1 MNDINSLRVKLQSST
16 SPSVNRV
23 PGITTS
29 RSTAGSSTRMPP
41 APSGTSTPV
50 VRWWYRPL
58 TSFLTVRARRLFVT
72 SVNRSAINVIASTVS
87 MVSSTVILVSSGF
100 LFLSEPRGVPT
111 CGAVG
116 AEDDSS
122 GFAVA
127 RDLVLHAVDAEDEL
141 VSADAGVVH
150 AHHVEHPERG
160 KEWECEP
167 REGVWPAHVV
177 QERHGDAVRGGS
189 GFDGAVRR
197 VFDDAVFDDAV
208 GDVVHAV
215 IVSVCDA
222 ARGRVVDRYSVPH
235 VGVAD
240 GVIDAVEVISVNR
253 TVGKRRATRR
263 VNQNKVMTTSAQVP
277 AHAVDQLLHHVP
289 HGCFGWL
296 VRGLHADAWWH
307 GHHQVRPVLRWHQ
320 INQLLQHTGH
330 GGGGATKHWKRLKKR
345 VLKGFR
351 DVAGGD
357 TDAAGLHG
365 LIDARVVTKVAGEQW
380 ELLLP
385 GLASHDCHATVRSE
399 EWPGVVE
406 WADSP
411 RREARC
417 VRLVRKVELK
427 GHGADHGVTAECSGA
442 NAAHITSVDGDAAN
456 AAGDVH
462 VGVTPVEGD
471 GHSCLMREW
480 DLHVRRSRANEQ

>member
-41 APSGTSTPV
+41 APLGTSTPV

-167 REGVWPAHVV
+167 REGVGPAHVV

-240 GVIDAVEVISVNR
+240 GVLNRVEIISIHHPVSQ
-253 TVGKRRATRR
+253 RRAARR
-263 VNQNKVMTTSAQVP
+263 VKQDEVVAARAKVP
-277 AHAVDQLLHHVP
+277 ANPVDQLLHDVP
-289 HGCFGWL
+289 HGCL
-296 VRGLHADAWWH
+296 HGLEGGVQRNAGRDRHNK
-307 GHHQVRPVLRWHQ
+307 VRPVLRRHKV
-320 INQLLQHTGH
+320 NQLLQDAGD
-330 GGGGATKHWKRLKKR
+330 GGWGATKHRERLKER
-345 VLKGFR
+345 VLERLGN
-351 DVAGGD
+351 VPGGD
-357 TDAAGLHG
+357 ADAAGLHG
-365 LIDARVVTKVAGEQW
+365 LADANVITEVAGEEW
-380 ELLLP
+380 ELLLA
-385 GLASHDCHATVRSE
+385 GRASGDGDAPVRPE
-399 EWPGVVE
+399 EWAWFVE
-406 WADSP
+406 WAD
-411 RREARC
+411 RAGHEAWC
-417 VRLVRKVELK
+417 VRLV
-427 GHGADHGVTAECSGA
+427 A
-442 NAAHITSVDGDAAN
+442 
-456 AAGDVH
+456 
-462 VGVTPVEGD
+462 
-471 GHSCLMREW
+471 RE
-480 DLHVRRSRANEQ
+480 RTKP